1 MRLQPIWK
9 WGVTA
14 LRSSGSE
21 MPRSM
26 FCSASFFAGAA
37 SLGLIVNPGTKH
49 SRPQ

>member
-9 WGVTA
+9 FGVTA
-14 LRSSGSE
+14 ARRAGSE

-26 FCSASFFAGAA
+26 FFSASFLAGAA
-37 SLGLIVNPGTKH
+37 SFGLMVKPGTKH

>member
-9 WGVTA
+9 SGVTA

-21 MPRSM
+21 MPSSM
-26 FCSASFFAGAA
+26 FFSASFRAGAA
-37 SLGLIVNPGTKH
+37 SFGLTVKPGTKH